1 MRDCKIASLYEGTN
15 GIQALDLVGRKLA
28 QKKGMN
34 VMNMFGEIGQTIAR
48 AKGIAELKV
57 YAVRLEEAYNAL
69 VDMTMTL
76 AQLGKSSSFLIPIL
90 NASSYLDIFGD
101 VIIGHF
107 LLQSAALAEEKLKTI
122 YAEKGAEDS
131 KGKQRALIHENS
143 DVAFYT
149 GKIAAA
155 KFFAVEVLC
164 TVKARCEAI
173 KSEEKIPIE
182 MADESFTC

>member
-1 MRDCKIASLYEGTN
+1 
-15 GIQALDLVGRKLA
+15 
-28 QKKGMN
+28 
-34 VMNMFGEIGQTIAR
+34 
-48 AKGIAELKV
+48 
-57 YAVRLEEAYNAL
+57 
-69 VDMTMTL
+69 
-76 AQLGKSSSFLIPIL
+76 
-90 NASSYLDIFGD
+90 
-101 VIIGHF
+101 
-107 LLQSAALAEEKLKTI
+107 LLQSAALATEKLKAI

-131 KGKQRALIHENS
+131 KGRQRALVHENS
-143 DVAFYT
+143 DVAFYA

>member
-1 MRDCKIASLYEGTN
+1 MRDCKITSIYEGTN

-28 QKKGMN
+28 QQKGMN
-34 VMNMFGEIGQTIAR
+34 IMNMFGEIGATISKT
-48 AKGIAELKV
+48 KGIVELKV
-57 YAVRLEEAYNAL
+57 YAARLEEAYNAL
-69 VDMTMTL
+69 VDLTMTL
-76 AQLGKSSSFLIPIL
+76 AQLAKSSSFLIPIL

-101 VIIGHF
+101 LLVGHF
-107 LLQSAALAEEKLKTI
+107 LLQSAAVATEKLKAI
-122 YAEKGAEDS
+122 YVANGAEES
-131 KGKQRALIHENS
+131 KGKQRALVHDNG
-143 DVAFYT
+143 DVAYYT

-164 TVKARCEAI
+164 TVKVRCEAI